1 MQHQSAQQPFKIEKV
16 PKGIKRPLWSVVIP
30 TYNCAH
36 FLKETLKSVLSQ
48 DPGAEQMEILVVDDH
63 STQDDPEAVVKDWG
77 KERVQFIQHANNVG
91 KSANYAH
98 GIAQAKG
105 DYIHLLHGDDT
116 VALGFYKKMEAL
128 FTHYP
133 EAAAAFCQCTY
144 INEQNTKI
152 GATKVLASSAG
163 ILKDFEK
170 DIAVW
175 QLIQPPSIVFKRHV
189 YETIGAYDGRL
200 KYLED
205 WEFYVRAALQFKFAY
220 TPEPLAYY
228 RIFADN
234 SSSRS
239 AKGGARVATIY
250 QVLDIMDSYIPAGLQ
265 KDIKTKRQQA
275 VAVYCLKYIP
285 QMMAT
290 KDLKGLGVFSK
301 AFFRHNR
308 SLRLV
313 GRWLRFVVQY
323 QKFLN

>member
-1 MQHQSAQQPFKIEKV
+1 MQSQSAIQAIAIEQV

-36 FLKETLKSVLSQ
+36 YLKETLQSVLSQ
-48 DPGAEQMEILVVDDH
+48 DPGSAQMEILVVDDH
-63 STQDDPEAVVKDWG
+63 STKDNPEAVVKDWG
-77 KERVQFIQHANNVG
+77 KGRVQFIQQAINVG

-98 GIAQAKG
+98 GIGLARG
-105 DYIHLLHGDDT
+105 HYIHLLHGDDT

-152 GATKVLASSAG
+152 GETKVLASSAG

-250 QVLDIMDSYIPAGLQ
+250 QVLRIMDGYLPTDL
-265 KDIKTKRQQA
+265 KKVIKAKRQRA
-275 VAVYCLKYIP
+275 VALYNLNYIP

-290 KDLKGLGVFSK
+290 KDIKGLGVFSK

-308 SLRLV
+308 SPRLV
-313 GRWLRFVVQY
+313 GRWLRFVLQY